1 MGTHA
6 PALRTTTTQG
16 RGQVL
21 LEPLPARRTRG
32 LQLATA
38 SSRPRL
44 RARGRKFSSLAA
56 LAASRTQSR
65 SARAAASM
73 GREAPRRV
81 THPHGVQHRD
91 QCCADY
97 GQQPACAG
105 GDDDGVCLMRCSR
118 RRSTGPAWRRQ
129 PRLLRS
135 RAVCV
140 ACSRSP
146 CVHALSFTAS
156 VLMARARAVVSDSA
170 LAWQRLQGRYGRL
183 FPWGQRSRLARS
195 IFEYVILAVSSLSPH
210 TSTVRPSGRGRWSR
224 VHEGAIQPLP
234 RSQFP

>member
-1 MGTHA
+1 M
-6 PALRTTTTQG
+6 Q
-16 RGQVL
+16 
-21 LEPLPARRTRG
+21 
-32 LQLATA
+32 
-38 SSRPRL
+38 L
-44 RARGRKFSSLAA
+44 RARGRDCAREAENFLRSLRSRPAA
-56 LAASRTQSR
+56 LRADRRAPPLRRGMKPLEGLLTRTACNTET
-65 SARAAASM
+65 SAV
-73 GREAPRRV
+73 P
-81 THPHGVQHRD
+81 
-91 QCCADY
+91 DY

-129 PRLLRS
+129 PRLLRP

-210 TSTVRPSGRGRWSR
+210 TSTVRPPAGAGGLLGCTKAPYSHYLGAISLRATTSGGCPLEPLPWSR
-224 VHEGAIQPLP
+224 LA
-234 RSQFP
+234 